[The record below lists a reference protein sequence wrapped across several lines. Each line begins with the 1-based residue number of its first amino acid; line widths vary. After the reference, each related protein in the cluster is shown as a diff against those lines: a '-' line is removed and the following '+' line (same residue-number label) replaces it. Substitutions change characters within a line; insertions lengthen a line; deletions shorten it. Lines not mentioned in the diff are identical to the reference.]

1 MAVGQRGLIALTVV
15 VAMLSVARPA
25 ALAMDLATSDAAAA
39 AADAGGRTA
48 DAPTREQPVPRFI
61 GAITP
66 VCEEDDSD
74 RFGPGPYFAVLISST
89 FEPPL
94 RLPIGDLADLLR
106 LVIAR
111 GWRALPRGRG
121 PPAA

>member
-1 MAVGQRGLIALTVV
+1 MIALTIV

-25 ALAMDLATSDAAAA
+25 ALAMDLAASDAAAA
-39 AADAGGRTA
+39 AAGAAGQTA
-48 DAPTREQPVPRFI
+48 DAPTREQPVPWFA
-61 GAITP
+61 GAITA
-66 VCEEDDSD
+66 VFEEDDSE
-74 RFGPGPYFAVLISST
+74 RFGLGPCFAVLVSST

-94 RLPIGDLADLLR
+94 RLPIADLADLLR